1 MRGRAFAVLFGAVWL
16 LAPVASAQD
25 APAMVSVLT
34 VHVELGSQESYEAG
48 LGEIWKAFKAKGVG
62 AQIFVSTSLEEP
74 GAYAFAVPVA
84 SWAEFGT
91 LNEKIGAA
99 YASIPAAMQKVSA
112 TIRSWDQ
119 EMWIAR
125 PDLSYRPAKPRLQD
139 SEMGFTRIALLYAHP
154 DQEAALEQA
163 LGTALALRKKHS
175 LGTGTEVY
183 QLAMGSDGPAFAI
196 LLNGKDQADF
206 YTQNAK
212 ETATMGAE
220 WQDYLQKTGPTLRRV
235 EFTSS
240 LARPDLLFTP

>member
-1 MRGRAFAVLFGAVWL
+1 MTGKTLGVLFGAASL

-48 LGEIWKAFKAKGVG
+48 LAEIWKAFKAKGVG

-112 TIRSWDQ
+112 TISVLGSGDVGRSSGPVVPAGEASAAGRGDGLL
-119 EMWIAR
+119 AR
-125 PDLSYRPAKPRLQD
+125 RPALRASGSRGGSGAGSRNSPRFWARAPAGHRHRGLPAR
-139 SEMGFTRIALLYAHP
+139 G
-154 DQEAALEQA
+154 
-163 LGTALALRKKHS
+163 
-175 LGTGTEVY
+175 
-183 QLAMGSDGPAFAI
+183 GSDGPAFAI
-196 LLNGKDQADF
+196 LLAARTRPTSTPRTPRRRPRWGPSGRI
-206 YTQNAK
+206 TSRRPGRPC
-212 ETATMGAE
+212 GA
-220 WQDYLQKTGPTLRRV
+220 WSSRRAWHGPI
-235 EFTSS
+235 SCS
-240 LARPDLLFTP
+240 TP